1 MPRKT
6 RKQKN
11 GNNSFCVHRNEKISA
26 PKNNNNMLQKE
37 KEESNKDE
45 ISTYFSKSKMSS
57 KKYIKIK
64 IKKKIY
70 LYFRKLLVKI
80 MK

>member
-6 RKQKN
+6 RKQKK
-11 GNNSFCVHRNEKISA
+11 GNNSFSVHRNEKISA
-26 PKNNNNMLQKE
+26 PKKNNNMLQKE

-45 ISTYFSKSKMSS
+45 ISTYYSKSKMPS